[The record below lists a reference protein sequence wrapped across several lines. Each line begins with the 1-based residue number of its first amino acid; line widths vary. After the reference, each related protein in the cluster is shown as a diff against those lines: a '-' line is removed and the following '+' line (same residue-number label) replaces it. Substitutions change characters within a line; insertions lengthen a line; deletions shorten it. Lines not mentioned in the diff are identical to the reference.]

1 MNLEVHLVLLCFFI
15 RTRKYMEAKCHIF
28 ECLQLQMLLFSMK
41 YAYLL
46 TVKIAPDVN
55 NSLIFLARKG
65 YCK

>member
-28 ECLQLQMLLFSMK
+28 ECSQLQMLLFSMK

-46 TVKIAPDVN
+46 TVKIAPEVN
-55 NSLIFLARKG
+55 NSLIFFGAKG
-65 YCK
+65 LL